1 MNLELRLVTWAAGGY
16 GIAAVFYL
24 VGLFDTRPWV
34 RTLSSLAMFI
44 SLALYTGSA
53 ALRIA
58 DARLLPFQSL
68 YDLLLW
74 FGWWLVV
81 VYLLVEDRTR
91 VTLPGMLVAILSAVV
106 ISAGLLRTP
115 SALVPRL
122 PQQTSLWFAVRAGTV
137 YAAYACMAVAALIEI
152 SSPFFAPL
160 IRHESPATVE
170 RQERYLEFRA
180 YAYRLILFA
189 FPLLSVGIISNAFWR
204 GTIRGHY
211 WAWGQEETWALVAW
225 MLYAAYL
232 HLRTQARTGRTLA
245 SVVSLLG
252 VGTILLTFTG
262 VGWLARIFSHR

>member
-16 GIAAVFYL
+16 GIAAVLYL
-24 VGLFDTRPWV
+24 IGLFVTDRRV
-34 RTLSSLAMFI
+34 RSLSSLAMFI

-53 ALRIA
+53 VLRIA
-58 DARLLPFQSL
+58 DARHLPFQSL

-81 VYLLVEDRTR
+81 VYLLVEERTG
-91 VTLPGMLVAILSAVV
+91 VTLPGLLVAGLSAGV
-106 ISAGLLRTP
+106 IAGGLLRTP

-122 PQQTSLWFAVRAGTV
+122 PQQTSLWFAIRAATV
-137 YAAYACMAVAALIEI
+137 YAAYACMAVAALIEV

-160 IRHESPATVE
+160 IRHESPALVE

-189 FPLLSVGIISNAFWR
+189 FPLLSIGIISNAFWR
-204 GTIRGHY
+204 STIRGHY

-225 MLYAAYL
+225 ILYTAYL
-232 HLRTQARTGRTLA
+232 HLRTQFRTGRAVAT
-245 SVVSLLG
+245 VVSLLG
-252 VGTILLTFTG
+252 AGSIVLTFTG
-262 VGWLARIFSHR
+262 IGWLTRILRH

>member
-1 MNLELRLVTWAAGGY
+1 VTWAAGGY

-81 VYLLVEDRTR
+81 VYLLVEERTR

-180 YAYRLILFA
+180 
-189 FPLLSVGIISNAFWR
+189 
-204 GTIRGHY
+204 
-211 WAWGQEETWALVAW
+211 
-225 MLYAAYL
+225 
-232 HLRTQARTGRTLA
+232 
-245 SVVSLLG
+245 
-252 VGTILLTFTG
+252 
-262 VGWLARIFSHR
+262 